1 MAAYTEPLARLREFA
16 AGSSVGG
23 SESSPTVTM
32 PPDAA
37 GGASVASLP
46 PPLVSLVEASVV
58 SSLVSSLASP
68 VEPSTGADVAAA
80 LSAPAVV
87 LTTPSDDVELEQAPA
102 NPANSAHVASATP
115 DRFPM
120 GCCYHTAGRA
130 DRHGVHA
137 NV

>member
-23 SESSPTVTM
+23 SESRPTVTM
-32 PPDAA
+32 PPATA

-46 PPLVSLVEASVV
+46 PPLVTSVV
-58 SSLVSSLASP
+58 ASGVSPVVAP
-68 VEPSTGADVAAA
+68 VEPSTGADVAVA
-80 LSAPAVV
+80 LSAAAVV

-102 NPANSAHVASATP
+102 TIANRAHVANTTP
-115 DRFPM
+115 HRFPM
-120 GCCYHTAGRA
+120 GCCYHTVDGA
-130 DRHGVHA
+130 DRHGAHA